1 MKNILFP
8 ILIILCSCNGFKDET
23 VKRYKES
30 EIKEESKNFWV
41 SIETG
46 EALTGIVYRKEGNS
60 NGDTTTYE
68 RNFKNGKILS
78 LKSFNKDGSLLGET
92 FYENGLISKSW
103 SEIGVYRDEQTFKK
117 GKLILEKRYSN
128 GKLESTFNGTTR
140 LFFNPDGSKKNGT
153 FKDTLCG
160 GWEQTCIEK
169 YENGKLIFDTA
180 YPNNR

>member
-117 GKLILEKRYSN
+117 GKLILENDILMGNWNQPLMVQLDYFSILTEVKKM
-128 GKLESTFNGTTR
+128 GHLKILCVE
-140 LFFNPDGSKKNGT
+140 DGNKHVLKNMKTG
-153 FKDTLCG
+153 
-160 GWEQTCIEK
+160 
-169 YENGKLIFDTA
+169 N
-180 YPNNR
+180 